1 MKLIKINVSKDVE
14 DVLYHKKIIE
24 DFWIENKVI
33 QERTNIEQFIS
44 MLDMTKRIYI
54 QENGEKILPFVYI
67 LINDTLY
74 FFYVSDDDTLAN
86 QCLDDIKKFEFDFT
100 KLRSVTNEEII
111 DGILNNKH
119 YFAIDGEYYIYESLK
134 QG

>member
-14 DVLYHKKIIE
+14 DVLYHKRIIE

-119 YFAIDGEYYIYESLK
+119 YFAIDGEYYIYEPLK

>member
-14 DVLYHKKIIE
+14 DVLYHKRIIE

-74 FFYVSDDDTLAN
+74 FFYVSDDETLAN

>member
-14 DVLYHKKIIE
+14 DVLYHKRIIE

>member
-14 DVLYHKKIIE
+14 DVLYHKRIIE

-74 FFYVSDDDTLAN
+74 FFYVSDDDTLTN

-100 KLRSVTNEEII
+100 KLRKVTNEEII

>member
-1 MKLIKINVSKDVE
+1 
-14 DVLYHKKIIE
+14 
-24 DFWIENKVI
+24 
-33 QERTNIEQFIS
+33 
-44 MLDMTKRIYI
+44 MTKRIYI

-86 QCLDDIKKFEFDFT
+86 QCLDDIKKFEFDCT